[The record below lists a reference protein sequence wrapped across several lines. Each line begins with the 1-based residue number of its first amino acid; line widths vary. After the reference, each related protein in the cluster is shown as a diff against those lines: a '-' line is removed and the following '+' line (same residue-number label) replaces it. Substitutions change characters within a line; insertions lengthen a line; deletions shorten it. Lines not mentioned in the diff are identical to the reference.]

1 MMVNIGTININL
13 FNSVE
18 IYHYFYLS
26 LLRQNQYVSYMT
38 TEKLNQ
44 MYQVVCNAP
53 GGNGFRVETM
63 SEQFATS
70 EIDDCMA
77 HVHSFYEI
85 IWFQEGEGH
94 HTVDFLEYEVR
105 PGTIFFL
112 SPGQIHH
119 YDRKDGYK
127 GVTIKMC
134 TDLMKD
140 NTAGNTGIGKMFLK
154 YNAFHAYD
162 SSPYYT
168 IDETTAKMLLPLVDE
183 MSEESLRYGEYG
195 NIDILKSLLTI
206 FMAKIER
213 YGKHET
219 VERLDTLRPS
229 HQLFIQFRRMVEKE
243 YTRLHTVQEYAD
255 RLNVAIRTLHKSV
268 NECSGRTPLA
278 LINERIILE
287 AKRMVRYTNMM
298 IKEIAIDLGYDDP
311 SYFVKLFKRHTGFL
325 PSDFREMENVTD
337 KYIQNSVSIQRTKG
351 IQYKLNEQLR
361 MNKMTKIAVPSREG
375 MVDDNFGH
383 CDHYT
388 VFTID
393 ENRQIVSSER
403 LDSPQGCGCK
413 SNIASTMQKMGI
425 TVMLAGN
432 MGMGA
437 YNKLSQHDISVL
449 RGCRGKV
456 EDVIN
461 AFLEGSLTD
470 SAESCDHHD
479 CQEPAYKP
487 VF

>member
-53 GGNGFRVETM
+53 GGNGFKVETM

-375 MVDDNFGH
+375 MVDDHFGH

-393 ENRQIVSSER
+393 ENRQVASSER

-479 CQEPAYKP
+479 CQEPAYKQ

>member
-1 MMVNIGTININL
+1 
-13 FNSVE
+13 
-18 IYHYFYLS
+18 
-26 LLRQNQYVSYMT
+26 
-38 TEKLNQ
+38 

-375 MVDDNFGH
+375 MVDDHFGH
-383 CDHYT
+383 CDH
-388 VFTID
+388 
-393 ENRQIVSSER
+393 
-403 LDSPQGCGCK
+403 
-413 SNIASTMQKMGI
+413 
-425 TVMLAGN
+425 
-432 MGMGA
+432 
-437 YNKLSQHDISVL
+437 
-449 RGCRGKV
+449 
-456 EDVIN
+456 
-461 AFLEGSLTD
+461 
-470 SAESCDHHD
+470 
-479 CQEPAYKP
+479 
-487 VF
+487 